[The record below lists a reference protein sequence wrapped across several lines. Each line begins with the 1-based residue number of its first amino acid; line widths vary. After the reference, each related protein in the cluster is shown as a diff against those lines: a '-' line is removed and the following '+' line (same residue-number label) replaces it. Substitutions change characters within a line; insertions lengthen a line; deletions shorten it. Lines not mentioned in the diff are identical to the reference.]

1 MLHGNYNSIKIKMKQ
16 MDSIYPLGTLFIFH
30 ANFHFLSLYQDL
42 KFSLIVLIMSA
53 DVGISKRVI
62 FVLLFSSLWFVFS
75 CIYWKL
81 GSFTFKIQ
89 NLFSNLLF

>member
-42 KFSLIVLIMSA
+42 KFSLIVLIKNKEHVIPYGPFIVLA
-53 DVGISKRVI
+53 LLIINFTKLNIKEIFEKVLNIIS
-62 FVLLFSSLWFVFS
+62 
-75 CIYWKL
+75 
-81 GSFTFKIQ
+81 
-89 NLFSNLLF
+89 